1 MLWPFINS
9 KQQQEGQVE
18 RGGGCG
24 GGVLVS
30 SLFLCFLE
38 AEDQP
43 PSPTG
48 NSVSSDSLFFL
59 SCFSISLFH
68 INSESESDSVSSYIQ
83 KAHCFWFLKSNCIGT
98 LWRLFFMY
106 IVGGCV
112 IVLSI

>member
-1 MLWPFINS
+1 MNYDNTNVLWPFINS

-43 PSPTG
+43 PSPTS
-48 NSVSSDSLFFL
+48 NSVSSDCLFFLL

-83 KAHCFWFLKSNCIGT
+83 KAHCFWFLVFEK
-98 LWRLFFMY
+98 
-106 IVGGCV
+106 
-112 IVLSI
+112 